1 MFISC
6 PHGAPASQGN
16 PSGAMLIIGCTSGAA
31 QISLQIF
38 SDGTANFE
46 WIMLQRTRLI
56 SDLLYLGYDV
66 LGGDVRA

>member
-1 MFISC
+1 
-6 PHGAPASQGN
+6 
-16 PSGAMLIIGCTSGAA
+16 MLIIGCTSGAA